1 MQRYTQQE
9 REDLDHFP
17 AVMYNKKT
25 TLDYAFSAI
34 TDVENYVYHFGKGMA
49 MSVKDAVVGTA
60 EVVGKTAYHFL
71 YTYPESYIQQY
82 NAAVNAHDETKMKAA
97 LKNLRIF
104 YTSNILGAPSFNE
117 EDVTPGLIRAAFA
130 DNDLTWQKKS
140 AEMQKIFTN
149 LPRTLE
155 YLVHNPVEVK
165 NRIVNSFYSVVNDP
179 EKTGNV
185 AGNIFLLATAPESIM
200 NFATKQLTLLNKAS
214 LLGEEVMKFSKIRI
228 GPTLPPHLAGEILE
242 SGEHI
247 NVPHATHA
255 EIKSNVTNEALKT
268 FDFEENIQYLVK
280 EFRSPIAN
288 MSWAELLRKFHGTFL
303 DFIEKYAP
311 RTRRRDLNSLI
322 SEKVQQLTPRTYESW
337 ELRAAAKFKLKYPA
351 FRALSDEEIVSIYIY
366 TTEEY
371 VGINASLRESETVNG
386 IAQTQ
391 KYHQVIRDIRTGLKK
406 LPRLQ
411 DGRILFR
418 ASGWYGTEGGVLVD
432 KAFMSATFDR
442 DVAIEFGRKLK
453 TEKKYLLEIH
463 DAVGYDVSAL
473 SRMPDEKEILM
484 MDGTQLQEFE
494 SIDLKDESKE
504 MEEFLNSNPAYK
516 EARDKGYHYIK
527 RLKVIPK

>member
-1 MQRYTQQE
+1 
-9 REDLDHFP
+9 
-17 AVMYNKKT
+17 
-25 TLDYAFSAI
+25 
-34 TDVENYVYHFGKGMA
+34 

-60 EVVGKTAYHFL
+60 EVVGKTAYHFF

-97 LKNLRIF
+97 LKNLIIF
-104 YTSNILGAPSFNE
+104 YSSNILGSQYFDE
-117 EDVTPGLIRAAFA
+117 EEVTPGLIRAALS

-149 LPRTLE
+149 LRRALE

-165 NRIVNSFYSVVNDP
+165 NRIVNSFYNVMNDP
-179 EKTGNV
+179 EKTGYLV
-185 AGNIFLLATAPESIM
+185 GNIFLLATAPESEISLVSKEK
-200 NFATKQLTLLNKAS
+200 ALLNKAS
-214 LLGEEVMKFSKIRI
+214 LLAEEVMKDSKIRI

-255 EIKSNVTNEALKT
+255 EIKSNVSNEALKT
-268 FDFEENIQYLVK
+268 FDFDENIQYLVK

-303 DFIEKYAP
+303 HFIEKYGLTTG
-311 RTRRRDLNSLI
+311 RNDLNSII
-322 SEKVQQLTPRTYESW
+322 SKKVKQTAERTYESW

-366 TTEEY
+366 TTKEY
-371 VGINASLRESETVNG
+371 VGINTSLRESETVNG

-418 ASGWYGTEGGVLVD
+418 ASGWYGTEGGILVD
-432 KAFMSATFDR
+432 KAFMSATFDS
-442 DVAIEFGRKLK
+442 DVAIEFGRDLQ

-463 DAVGYDVSAL
+463 DVVGYDVSAL

-484 MDGTQLQEFE
+484 MDGTQLQEFD
-494 SIDLKDESKE
+494 SIDLMDESKE
-504 MEEFLNSNPAYK
+504 MEEFLNSNLAYK
-516 EARDKGYHYIK
+516 EAKDKE
-527 RLKVIPK
+527 